1 MNKKGNGL
9 KPISQTAIV
18 ETAQRRKV
26 KDPEPVTPSAPP
38 ATVAPDLLLSAKI
51 DTGGAAVQ
59 ARAEGLN
66 TSNAFAAR
74 RVSDLSQREIMAKT
88 LKIKQIA
95 RERRYKL
102 ADLVHSPDALSAALD
117 DFDLTCFDL
126 GLFPLQNLLAVW
138 LNTTQA
144 QLMALASAANVSESG
159 ELIAA
164 HSDYCV
170 SVISSAAIAADKP
183 PVFSIYYL
191 KTAYK
196 MFDSVPNVGANGSI
210 MPNFTQ
216 NNITINAADISKN
229 SKIFA
234 EIDAPKGAG
243 TD

>member
-9 KPISQTAIV
+9 KPISQTAIT
-18 ETAQRRKV
+18 ETARRRKANA
-26 KDPEPVTPSAPP
+26 PESVTPSAPP
-38 ATVAPDLLLSAKI
+38 AVTAPDLLLSAKI
-51 DTGGAAVQ
+51 DTGGATIQ
-59 ARAEGLN
+59 ARAEGLEK
-66 TSNAFAAR
+66 TNAFAAR
-74 RVSDLSQREIMAKT
+74 RVSELSQREIMAKT

-117 DFDLTCFDL
+117 DFDLTCFGF

-144 QLMALASAANVSESG
+144 QLMALTSAANVSESG

-170 SVISSAAIAADKP
+170 SVISSAAIAADRP

-196 MFDSVPNVGANGSI
+196 MYDCTSNMGINGSV

-234 EIDAPKGAG
+234 EIDAAKGAG

>member
-9 KPISQTAIV
+9 KPISQTAIT
-18 ETAQRRKV
+18 ETARRRKA
-26 KDPEPVTPSAPP
+26 DAPEPAAPSAPP
-38 ATVAPDLLLSAKI
+38 AVVAPDLLLSSKI
-51 DTGGAAVQ
+51 DTGGAAIQ

-74 RVSDLSQREIMAKT
+74 RVSELSQREIMAKT

-117 DFDLTCFDL
+117 LTCFDF

-196 MFDSVPNVGANGSI
+196 MYDCTSNINGSV

-229 SKIFA
+229 SKFFA
-234 EIDAPKGAG
+234 EIDAPNGAG
-243 TD
+243 AD

>member
-9 KPISQTAIV
+9 KPISQTAII
-18 ETAQRRKV
+18 ETAGRKA
-26 KDPEPVTPSAPP
+26 KDPEIVTPSAPP
-38 ATVAPDLLLSAKI
+38 AAVAPDLLLSAKI

-59 ARAEGLN
+59 AHAEGLE

-74 RVSDLSQREIMAKT
+74 RVSELSQRDIMAKT

-95 RERRYKL
+95 RAKRYKL
-102 ADLVHSPDALSAALD
+102 AELVHSPDVLSVALD

-191 KTAYK
+191 KTAYR
-196 MFDSVPNVGANGSI
+196 MFDNAPNLGTNGAI

-234 EIDAPKGAG
+234 EIDAAKGVGA
-243 TD
+243 D